1 MKTAL
6 VIVDMQQSLV
16 DNGPWKAKELIG
28 RVTTLVDSARAA
40 GAPVCLVTDRRV
52 KPDPSLLPSL
62 QPSDADIV
70 VEKGYCDSF
79 LETSLDAEL
88 KAKGIDQLVVAGMQ
102 TDYCIDTTCR
112 SGASHGYKVLLVGD
126 AHSTFDHEHL
136 AAEQII
142 AHHNRV
148 LRNLPAGRGSGSVVH
163 VRDVKFA

>member
-6 VIVDMQQSLV
+6 IIVDMQQSLV
-16 DNGPWKAKELIG
+16 DNGPWKADELIR
-28 RVTTLVDSARAA
+28 RVKGLVDSARAA
-40 GAPVCLVTDRRV
+40 GAPVVFVADRRV
-52 KPDPSLLPSL
+52 KPDPGLLPSL
-62 QPSDADIV
+62 QSSDTDTV

-79 LETSLDAEL
+79 LETSLDAGL
-88 KAKGIDQLVVAGMQ
+88 KAKGIDQLVVVGVQ

-148 LRNLPAGRGSGSVVH
+148 LRNLPAGRGSVSVVDA
-163 VRDVKFA
+163 RDVKFA